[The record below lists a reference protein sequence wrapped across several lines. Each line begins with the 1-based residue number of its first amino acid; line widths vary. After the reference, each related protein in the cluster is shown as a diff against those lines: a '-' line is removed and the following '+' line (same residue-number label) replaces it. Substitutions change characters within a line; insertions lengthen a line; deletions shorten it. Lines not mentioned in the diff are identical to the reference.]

1 MNKLQIQ
8 QNKNIYAKQMRCV
21 HCVQCVVLLRALRRV
36 SLCCVTVLVCVASC
50 FLFFICYL
58 QAFVN
63 HVPTCVR
70 TDLFLRLIA
79 YSRSCADTETTKQYI
94 NMRRFVYRR
103 IFGCRCLSSL
113 SALRHI
119 IVVVRAH
126 TQNVDRA
133 FSLRRTL
140 SQSIWTSD

>member
-1 MNKLQIQ
+1 
-8 QNKNIYAKQMRCV
+8 MRCV
-21 HCVQCVVLLRALRRV
+21 HCVRCVVLLRALCRV
-36 SLCCVTVLVCVASC
+36 SLCCATVPVRCVCC
-50 FLFFICYL
+50 ELFFVFHICCL
-58 QAFVN
+58 QVFVN
-63 HVPTCVR
+63 HVPICVR
-70 TDLFLRLIA
+70 NELVLRLIA

-94 NMRRFVYRR
+94 NMRRFVYRH

-113 SALRHI
+113 SAPRHI
-119 IVVVRAH
+119 IAVVRAH